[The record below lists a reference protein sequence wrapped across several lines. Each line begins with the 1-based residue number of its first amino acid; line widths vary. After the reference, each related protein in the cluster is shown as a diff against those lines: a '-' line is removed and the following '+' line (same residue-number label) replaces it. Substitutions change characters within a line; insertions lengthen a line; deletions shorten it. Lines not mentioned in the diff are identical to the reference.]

1 MIWPNVAVTKLK
13 LWLSTRMKHR
23 VQKVRILFCKF
34 NDPFLLVWM
43 WKESE
48 LRQGHWHLPLAILPI
63 NSWNASVCICL
74 KSKVN
79 MWNGIPFEW
88 MHSITQHT
96 WAKLK
101 IYGKRRFYPLISSI
115 FHCRTTQV
123 LSSLIIFIWIF
134 LLCLPLVWTWQVRL
148 LSCLR
153 LVRVNVLLS
162 CYGHMLWLHSLL
174 HCGQPSTCGLS
185 HNLYS
190 SRFVLNNLVS
200 FHGRTTARLYSI
212 NVILVQKGE
221 VCISLLFWF
230 FVGQEFPHF
239 ECDVYS
245 LIILSIGM
253 NHIGTLSQFLFLISK
268 IFYI

>member
-1 MIWPNVAVTKLK
+1 
-13 LWLSTRMKHR
+13 
-23 VQKVRILFCKF
+23 
-34 NDPFLLVWM
+34 
-43 WKESE
+43 
-48 LRQGHWHLPLAILPI
+48 
-63 NSWNASVCICL
+63 
-74 KSKVN
+74 
-79 MWNGIPFEW
+79 
-88 MHSITQHT
+88 MHSVTQHT

-101 IYGKRRFYPLISSI
+101 IYGKRKFYPLISSI
-115 FHCRTTQV
+115 FLCKIRTSQV

-200 FHGRTTARLYSI
+200 FHGHTTTRLYSI
-212 NVILVQKGE
+212 YVILVPKGE
-221 VCISLLFWF
+221 VCIFYLFIVLILCWTRIPPF
-230 FVGQEFPHF
+230 WVWCLQFDYFEHWHEPHWKVESIF
-239 ECDVYS
+239 IFNFLRYFTFNLCVY
-245 LIILSIGM
+245 I
-253 NHIGTLSQFLFLISK
+253 
-268 IFYI
+268 